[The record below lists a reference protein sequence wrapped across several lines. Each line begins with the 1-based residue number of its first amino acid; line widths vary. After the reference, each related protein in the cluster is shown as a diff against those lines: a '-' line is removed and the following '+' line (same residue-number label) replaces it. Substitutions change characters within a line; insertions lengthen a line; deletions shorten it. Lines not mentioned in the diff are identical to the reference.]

1 MIDTQVQSDVNISSV
16 KFLCLVG
23 QVIKKEKVSHSSCS
37 ETLGTFAVVGMLV
50 GTQLQNFGGVKKL
63 TSQTLSQQ
71 NKMTKAGVNICNFF
85 QNVFAF
91 PLKKHSGIDTY
102 ICLTMSNQLL
112 QLALF
117 LLMTCPPGERKSIAI
132 AKITL

>member
-1 MIDTQVQSDVNISSV
+1 MDPLSSIDTQVQSDFNIGSV
-16 KFLCLVG
+16 EFLCLVG

-37 ETLGTFAVVGMLV
+37 ETLEKFVVVGMLV

-71 NKMTKAGVNICNFF
+71 NKMTKAGVYVCNFF

-91 PLKKHSGIDTY
+91 PLKNHSG
-102 ICLTMSNQLL
+102 MHN
-112 QLALF
+112 
-117 LLMTCPPGERKSIAI
+117 K
-132 AKITL
+132 